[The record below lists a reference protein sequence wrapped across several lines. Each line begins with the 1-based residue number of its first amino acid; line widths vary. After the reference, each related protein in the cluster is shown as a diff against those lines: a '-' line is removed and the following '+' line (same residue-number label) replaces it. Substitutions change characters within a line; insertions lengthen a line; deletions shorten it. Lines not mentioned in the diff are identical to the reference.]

1 MNAAKVMLT
10 GGLDHCP
17 EATNKASVIDEEHL
31 SRMTL
36 ADPSLEREVLQ
47 IYVRQSAIMLGRM
60 TSGDPA
66 TVAAAAHTLNGSARG
81 IGAWRVAKAA
91 EQLEQASNAGGEPML
106 SEALTEL
113 KAASL
118 EAGAAV
124 AARLGNPQARQALP

>member
-1 MNAAKVMLT
+1 MNSAS
-10 GGLDHCP
+10 
-17 EATNKASVIDEEHL
+17 ATFTNGSDGRAVDKTPVIDEEHL

-36 ADPSLEREVLQ
+36 GDRRLEREVLQ

-60 TSGDPA
+60 ASGDPA
-66 TVAAAAHTLNGSARG
+66 TLAVAAHTLNGSARG

-91 EQLEQASNAGGEPML
+91 ERLEQANHEGSEETL

-118 EAGAAV
+118 EASAAV
-124 AARLGNPQARQALP
+124 AARLCNPLVR

>member
-1 MNAAKVMLT
+1 MTAAKLT
-10 GGLDHCP
+10 LANGLDSRTG
-17 EATNKASVIDEEHL
+17 AIGKAPVLDEEHL

-36 ADPSLEREVLQ
+36 GDRHLEREVLQ

-60 TSGDPA
+60 ASGDPA
-66 TVAAAAHTLNGSARG
+66 RVAAAAHTLNGSARG

-91 EQLEQASNAGGEPML
+91 EHLEQASNAGHEPTL

-124 AARLGNPQARQALP
+124 AARLDDPSAR